1 MARTVTHG
9 MTGALVASAM
19 LAAFVSY
26 ADDLQALREAA
37 GCYVSAMKAVL
48 NLPKAADC
56 PEICAKADDYATSKV
71 AYYKAARQA
80 MPSLVQMIK
89 GDKTDKRYG
98 EDLIE
103 LLDGFGDEEDEEAT
117 VILMSKL
124 RECETSYQLIQ
135 VRKAVEDA
143 KRVAEQFLKD
153 FGRLEGA

>member
-9 MTGALVASAM
+9 MTGALVASVM
-19 LAAFVSY
+19 LSAFVSY
-26 ADDLQALREAA
+26 ADDLLALREAA
-37 GCYVSAMKAVL
+37 GCYISAIKAVL
-48 NLPKAADC
+48 NLPKTADC

-71 AYYKAARQA
+71 AYYKEARQA

-103 LLDGFGDEEDEEAT
+103 LFDGFGDEEDEEAT

-124 RECETSYQLIQ
+124 RECETSYQLFQ
-135 VRKAVEDA
+135 VRKAVDDA

>member
-1 MARTVTHG
+1 
-9 MTGALVASAM
+9 
-19 LAAFVSY
+19 
-26 ADDLQALREAA
+26 
-37 GCYVSAMKAVL
+37 
-48 NLPKAADC
+48 
-56 PEICAKADDYATSKV
+56 
-71 AYYKAARQA
+71 

-89 GDKTDKRYG
+89 GGKTDKRYG

-103 LLDGFGDEEDEEAT
+103 LFDGFGDEEDEEAT